1 MTSGPFSTA
10 LWVVPFALGCTW
22 ISGCAPDSPPVA
34 SEVYFS
40 VPSGATFD
48 QVVDTLVA
56 RELIGFR
63 PVFKAV
69 ARLRGNDRTV
79 RSGGYRVRSDIGWLP
94 LLDHLVEGRVTTVPV
109 TIPEG
114 YTLIQIAP
122 RLAEVVS
129 LPVEEVRDRLKD
141 PNAALEWGVPGPT
154 LEGYLFP
161 DTYRFAPGV
170 PMEVAIQTMIER
182 YQGFWTVEKRAQADL
197 LGLSEREVTTL
208 ASIIQGEARQTEEMP
223 TISGVFHNRLDIGYL
238 LQADPTVQYAL
249 GRRRERI
256 LFSDIES
263 VAEHPYNTYT
273 YPGLPPGPIGAPGEA
288 ALDAALEPAAVE
300 YLYFVARP
308 DGSHIF
314 TPSLAA
320 HNRARIEARR
330 EWDAL
335 ERAGR

>member
-1 MTSGPFSTA
+1 MRLRAARAGCMLAVGCLSVVGCGPN
-10 LWVVPFALGCTW
+10 
-22 ISGCAPDSPPVA
+22 DSPV
-34 SEVYFS
+34 SEVEFA
-40 VPSGATFD
+40 VPSGATFA
-48 QVVDTLVA
+48 QVVDTLAA
-56 RELIGFR
+56 RELSRF
-63 PVFKAV
+63 PLAFKAL
-69 ARLRGNDRTV
+69 ARLRRDDRGV
-79 RSGGYRVRSDIGWLP
+79 RSGGYQVPSDIGWLP
-94 LLDHLVEGRVTTVPV
+94 LLDVLVEGRVVTVPI

-114 YTLIQIAP
+114 FTLLQIAP
-122 RLAEVVS
+122 RLAEVADVP
-129 LPVEEVRDRLKD
+129 LEEVENRLQD
-141 PNAALEWGVPGPT
+141 PNAAAEWGVPGPT

-170 PMEVAIQTMIER
+170 SLDLAIQAMIDQ
-182 YQGFWTVEKRAQADL
+182 YQSFWTRERRARAAAL
-197 LGLSEREVTTL
+197 ELSEREVTTL
-208 ASIIQGEARQTEEMP
+208 ASIIQGEARRTAEMP

-249 GRRRERI
+249 GGRRERL

-273 YPGLPPGPIGAPGEA
+273 NPGLPPGPIGAPGEA
-288 ALDAALEPAAVE
+288 ALAAALDPADVE

-314 TPSLAA
+314 TPSLEA

-335 ERAGR
+335 ERAGGGGA

>member
-1 MTSGPFSTA
+1 MRLRPA
-10 LWVVPFALGCTW
+10 LVRRVLAVGCISIVGCRPDDRAVSQVEFA
-22 ISGCAPDSPPVA
+22 I
-34 SEVYFS
+34 
-40 VPSGATFD
+40 PSGATFA
-48 QVVDTLVA
+48 QIIDTLAA
-56 RELIGFR
+56 RELIRF
-63 PVFKAV
+63 PIAFKAI
-69 ARLRGNDRTV
+69 ARLRHNDRGV
-79 RSGGYRVRSDIGWLP
+79 RSGGYRVPSDIGWLP
-94 LLDHLVEGRVTTVPV
+94 LLDVLVEGRVVTVPI

-114 YTLIQIAP
+114 FTLLQIAP
-122 RLAEVVS
+122 RLAEVANVS
-129 LPVEEVRDRLKD
+129 LEEVENRLQD
-141 PNAALEWGVPGPT
+141 PNAAAEWGVPGPT

-170 PMEVAIQTMIER
+170 SLDLAIQAMIDQYR
-182 YQGFWTVEKRAQADL
+182 RFWTGERRARAAALQF
-197 LGLSEREVTTL
+197 SERDVTTL
-208 ASIIQGEARQTEEMP
+208 ASIIQGEALRTAEMP

-249 GRRRERI
+249 GGRRSRL

-288 ALDAALEPAAVE
+288 ALEAALDPAEVE

-314 TPSLAA
+314 TPSLEA
-320 HNRARIEARR
+320 HNRARIVARR

-335 ERAGR
+335 ERASRDGA